1 MTHHSRPDSWL
12 EPRPYSDPSLRLQ
25 KYGRILPM
33 EEPSLSLRQLV
44 WPVAKGLILTIAAL
58 ALFFLFAVMTP

>member
-12 EPRPYSDPSLRLQ
+12 EPRPYSDPSLRLK

-33 EEPSLSLRQLV
+33 DEPSLTLRQFV
-44 WPVAKGLILTIAAL
+44 WPLVKGLILTIAAL
-58 ALFFLFAVMTP
+58 ALFFLFAVMTR

>member
-33 EEPSLSLRQLV
+33 EEPSLSLHQFV
-44 WPVAKGLILTIAAL
+44 WPLVKGLILTIAAL

>member
-33 EEPSLSLRQLV
+33 EEPSLCFRQLV
-44 WPVAKGLILTIAAL
+44 WPMVRGLVLTIAAL